1 MSEKPV
7 SFYVEKVT
15 SRSVL
20 VVDDD
25 PQIQELIKYF
35 LEKENMI
42 VHVCGDGFT
51 ALDLL
56 QTQRF
61 DLMILDISMP
71 GMDGFKTLSLI
82 RKNPATANL
91 RVLMLTSN
99 KHANDVIKATQY
111 GVSDYIIKPS
121 VREEILKRV
130 ERALERW

>member
-7 SFYVEKVT
+7 SFYVEKVA

-25 PQIQELIKYF
+25 PQIQELIKFF

-56 QTQRF
+56 QAQRF

-71 GMDGFKTLSLI
+71 GMDGFKTLSLV

-111 GVSDYIIKPS
+111 GVSDYIIKPP

>member
-7 SFYVEKVT
+7 SFYVEKVA

-25 PQIQELIKYF
+25 PQIQELIKFF

-51 ALDLL
+51 AIDLL

-71 GMDGFKTLSLI
+71 GMDGFETLSLI
-82 RKNPATANL
+82 RKNPATVSL

-111 GVSDYIIKPS
+111 GVSDYIIKPP